1 MLKEILYDWG
11 GANVWLF
18 HVINNVRSDYLDRF
32 MLVGTGIGSH
42 VLFPFYLAAAFVVAL
57 VVVGR
62 ALRDDRQFGQRLG
75 LVWLGALAIFSLGY
89 VADGA
94 FLTWIKPFLDFPRPP
109 LALGQGSLHI
119 LGEPEFHH
127 SLPSGH
133 ASFAMLVGA
142 SFWTVVGKAGRPILV
157 AFVLWVGVSRI
168 SVGAHFPADV
178 LASWL
183 TALPVVLLARAM
195 ILRCLPGAATSYSPA
210 PSTNCAAGRHPLC

>member
-1 MLKEILYDWG
+1 MLKDVLYDRG

-18 HVINNVRSDYLDRF
+18 HVINDVRGDYLDGF
-32 MLVGTGIGSH
+32 MLTGTRIGSH
-42 VLFPFYLAAAFVVAL
+42 VFFPVYLAGAFVVAL

-62 ALRDDRQFGQRLG
+62 ALRHDRHLGQRLG
-75 LVWLGALAIFSLGY
+75 LVWLAALAVFSLGY

-109 LALGQGSLHI
+109 LALGPGSLHI

-142 SFWTVVGKAGRPILV
+142 SFWTVGGKAGRPFLV
-157 AFVLWVGVSRI
+157 AFVLWVGISRI

-183 TALPVVLLARAM
+183 TVLPVVLLARVLV
-195 ILRCLPGAATSYSPA
+195 LRCLPGAATAYPLA
-210 PSTNCAAGRHPLC
+210 PSTDGVAGRHPLC

>member
-1 MLKEILYDWG
+1 MLKEIFYDWG

-18 HVINNVRSDYLDRF
+18 HTINNVRGDYLDCF
-32 MLVGTGIGSH
+32 MLLGTRIGSH
-42 VLFPFYLAAAFVVAL
+42 VFFQLYLAAAFIVAL
-57 VVVGR
+57 IVVGH
-62 ALRDDRQFGQRLG
+62 ALRHDRLLGQRLG
-75 LVWLGALAIFSLGY
+75 ILWLGALAVFSLAY

-94 FLTWIKPFLDFPRPP
+94 FLSWIKPFLDFPRPP
-109 LALGQGSLHI
+109 LVLEQGSLHI

-142 SFWTVVGKAGRPILV
+142 SFWTVAGKAGRPVLA
-157 AFVLWVGVSRI
+157 AFVLWVGISRI

-183 TALPVVLLARAM
+183 TALPVVLLVRAI
-195 ILRCLPGAATSYSPA
+195 ILRCLPGAAVPYSA
-210 PSTNCAAGRHPLC
+210 VPSTD